1 MALTT
6 LIPANVTV
14 VSSFTFGGTTGKKRK
29 MMTVIIRDA
38 AATSGGATVGAV
50 AGDIPV
56 TIFPGF
62 TKIDWCSALQIYTT
76 STGVAVRIAPA
87 APDLA
92 GTSVLL
98 TDTGATAGALT
109 DITLATTESAQITV
123 VGY

>member
-6 LIPANVTV
+6 LVPADVTV
-14 VSSFTFGGTTGKKRK
+14 VSSYYFGGPSGKKRK
-29 MMTVIIRDA
+29 CLTAIINDP

-62 TKIDWCSALQIYTT
+62 TKIEWCSNLQIYTT
-76 STGVAVRIAPA
+76 SGGAPA
-87 APDLA
+87 RIYSAAPTLA
-92 GTSVLL
+92 GTSIMLS
-98 TDTGATAGALT
+98 DSGQTAGAVA
-109 DITLATTESAQITV
+109 DMTLATTESAQITI